1 MADLTVADDDDIL
14 SMFFDEEFVPHAFV
28 DILLSNA
35 LNEDQ
40 IQTQSVS
47 SLLLTRL
54 DFYTKNL
61 TKELE
66 NTIWNLNKL
75 SQTLPRTWV
84 STKYH
89 EESVKDDFP
98 LYSNELL
105 RSSKLA

>member
-1 MADLTVADDDDIL
+1 MVDLTITGDDDDIL

-61 TKELE
+61 TKELGHLLGITKKQ
-66 NTIWNLNKL
+66 NRTIPHCILLN
-75 SQTLPRTWV
+75 P
-84 STKYH
+84 
-89 EESVKDDFP
+89 
-98 LYSNELL
+98 
-105 RSSKLA
+105 

>member
-1 MADLTVADDDDIL
+1 MVDLTITGDDDDIL

-61 TKELE
+61 TKRVGKHHME
-66 NTIWNLNKL
+66 
-75 SQTLPRTWV
+75 
-84 STKYH
+84 
-89 EESVKDDFP
+89 FG
-98 LYSNELL
+98 
-105 RSSKLA
+105 